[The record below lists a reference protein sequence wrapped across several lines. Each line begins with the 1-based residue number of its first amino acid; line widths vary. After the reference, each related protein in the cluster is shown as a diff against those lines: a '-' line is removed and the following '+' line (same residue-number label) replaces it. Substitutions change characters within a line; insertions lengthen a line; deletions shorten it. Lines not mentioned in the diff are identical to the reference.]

1 MESQARIP
9 RILNDVVIAYGDLQ
23 DPDWRWLDAEYD
35 KGTHNDIVALI
46 ARTWPSVELTVRN
59 TFDVSRQ
66 LAITTHEDELVLW
79 LSYVGPYAFLTR
91 SRQNRV
97 EVVDQAQSQ
106 SESEILRICR
116 EFNLEVLDSDVL
128 GTRID
133 LELPYMEKED
143 IRVFQALFAAR
154 DWLPW
159 EDHS

>member
-1 MESQARIP
+1 MESEARMP
-9 RILNDVVIAYGDLQ
+9 RILKDVVTAYGDLQ
-23 DPDWRWLDAEYD
+23 DPNWRWLDAEYH
-35 KGTHNDIVALI
+35 KGIHNDIVALI
-46 ARTWPSVELTVRN
+46 ARTWPSEELTVRN

-97 EVVDQAQSQ
+97 EVVDQAHSQ
-106 SESEILRICR
+106 GESEIVRICR

-128 GTRID
+128 GTSID
-133 LELPYMEKED
+133 LALPYLEEVD
-143 IRVFQALFAAR
+143 TRVFQALFAAR

-159 EDHS
+159 EDQS